1 MRYDAGAE
9 HSLEATVE
17 KVGDAHILHLR
28 GQINELGAD
37 ELSTALDGVLDV
49 GGMRLVFD
57 LSNVTF
63 INSTGLGHIMRAYR
77 AVKDGG
83 YVRIAGAQT
92 LVADVFSLTKLDKLL
107 RLYKRPE
114 EALADPE

>member
-9 HSLEATVE
+9 RLLEATVE
-17 KVGDAHILHLR
+17 KVGEVHILHLS

-37 ELSTALDGVLDV
+37 ELSAALDRVLDA
-49 GGMRLVFD
+49 GGVRLVFD
-57 LSNVTF
+57 LSDVAF

-114 EALADPE
+114 EAVADPE